1 MSELA
6 PDQISYYRVTEN
18 CSARLDLYLAQKI
31 KSASRSKINQWIR
44 NGYVLVNQ
52 QGVKPSALLKLGD
65 LIAVRVPLPEP
76 AQIQPVEMNL
86 AILFEDDHYLALNK
100 PKGLVVH
107 PGAGNFQGTLVSGLL
122 YHTDRLST
130 LGGIHRPG
138 LVHRLDK
145 DTTGVIII
153 AKNDEAHWKLGK
165 LFSERKVY
173 KEYRALVWGT
183 PEPTAGVIE
192 QAIGRSPVNRQ
203 KFIVT
208 ADGKSARTRY
218 AVLRSSPII
227 AELQAILETGRTHQI
242 RIHLSYLGHP
252 VVGDPLYGGKSH
264 SFTNLAKKYQ
274 DLGKRILAQ
283 IERQLLH
290 AYCLRFL
297 HPILEEEV
305 EIIAPI
311 PEDFKVVQSLLWNGE
326 PV

>member
-1 MSELA
+1 MSALA
-6 PDQISYYRVTEN
+6 PDRIKYYRVTEN

-31 KSASRSKINQWIR
+31 KSVSRTKISQWIR
-44 NGYVLVNQ
+44 EGYVLVNEL
-52 QGVKPSALLKLGD
+52 GVKPGSPLKLGD
-65 LIAVRVPLPEP
+65 KVVVRVPMPEP
-76 AQIQPVEMNL
+76 AQIQPVQMNL
-86 AILFEDDHYLALNK
+86 TILYEDDDYLALNK

-107 PGAGNFQGTLVSGLL
+107 PGAGNLQGTLVSGLL
-122 YHTDRLST
+122 YYTNRLST

-183 PEPTAGVIE
+183 PEPAAGVIE
-192 QAIGRSPVNRQ
+192 QPIGRSPINRQ

-208 ADGKSARTRY
+208 ANGKPARTRY

-242 RIHLSYLGHP
+242 RIHLSYLGHS
-252 VVGDPLYGGKSH
+252 VVGDSLYGGKNRSL
-264 SFTNLAKKYQ
+264 TNLTKKYQ
-274 DLGKRILAQ
+274 DLGKQILAQ
-283 IERQLLH
+283 IDRQLLH

-297 HPILEEEV
+297 HPIFENEI

-311 PEDFKVVQSLLWNGE
+311 PEDFKAVQSLLWNGE
-326 PV
+326 LV